1 MDFRQR
7 LKGNLILIL
16 TAIVW
21 GSGFVAQS
29 AGMELIGANTF
40 NGIRMLIG
48 SFILMPL
55 AFYNIK
61 VKKTVTRENKKT
73 LIISGIICGVILCAA
88 STVQTWG
95 ISYTTSGKSGFIT
108 ALYLIF
114 VPIIGVIL
122 GKKLSLQ
129 TVLCALLA
137 LVGMYMLCMTE
148 GFDNINFGDAIT
160 VISAVLFAIHITVI
174 DKVASDIDAIAFSS
188 IQFFVCGC
196 INIILMF
203 MFENPSFDV
212 IKQCTIPI
220 LYSGLFAC
228 GIGYTLQPV
237 GQKYAEPTTASII
250 MSLESV
256 FALLFGVL
264 ILNDRPTLMEIAGS
278 VIMLT
283 AIILIQIP
291 MKNIRRKKNVSTSYK

>member
-1 MDFRQR
+1 MNYKQR
-7 LKGNLILIL
+7 IKGSLILML

-29 AGMELIGANTF
+29 AGMEFIGANTF

-48 SFILMPL
+48 SIILMPI

-61 VKKTVTRENKKT
+61 VKKTVTEENRKT
-73 LIISGIICGVILCAA
+73 LIISGIICGMVLCAA

-95 ISYTTSGKSGFIT
+95 ISYTTPGKSGFIT

-129 TVLCALLA
+129 TILCALLA
-137 LVGMYMLCMTE
+137 LVGMYMLCMTD

-160 VISAVLFAIHITVI
+160 VISAILFAVHITII
-174 DKVASDIDAIAFSS
+174 DRVTSDIDAIAFSS

-196 INIILMF
+196 INIMLMF
-203 MFENPSFDV
+203 LFENPSFDV

-228 GIGYTLQPV
+228 GIGYTLQPI

-264 ILNDRPTLMEIAGS
+264 ILRDRPTPMEIVGS

-291 MKNIRRKKNVSTSYK
+291 MKNIRRKKNV